1 MARNDA
7 LLIGPAGSVLL
18 PAAAVIVDS
27 AANPTVT
34 ALQVYP
40 MIFDPTGL
48 TWNRL
53 SGMRGALDGEVG
65 SDYLRVAV
73 AALESDA
80 GGLNRLRTI
89 GAGGGTNP
97 GVLAAARPLDT
108 WAIYHEPAANTT
120 ATITRAA
127 AGAGIRHVCTGLL
140 AVVTNTGLASP
151 GAVRVYFRDG
161 ASGVGTILLA
171 TYCNIQALTGEM
183 TTVTITGC
191 QIQGTANTAMTFEFS
206 GAGGASTLELV
217 AMFGYDI
224 TA

>member
-7 LLIGPAGSVLL
+7 LLIGPDGGVLL
-18 PAAAVIVDS
+18 PAAAALADGT
-27 AANPTVT
+27 ANPTLSKIAAYLMGRNTDGDWDT
-34 ALQVYP
+34 A
-40 MIFDPTGL
+40 
-48 TWNRL
+48 RL
-53 SGMRGALDGEVG
+53 VG
-65 SDYLRVAV
+65 
-73 AALESDA
+73 
-80 GGLNRLRTI
+80 T
-89 GAGGGTNP
+89 GGGTNP
-97 GVLAAARPLDT
+97 GVLKAARPLDT

-120 ATITRAA
+120 ATITRVA

-161 ASGVGTILLA
+161 ASGAGTILLA

-183 TTVTITGC
+183 ATVTITGC